1 VIVERN
7 AAVPMRD
14 GVLLRADVY
23 RPEARGRV
31 PAVLGRTPYDRAFG
45 PTLPAILDPERTV
58 AAGIA
63 LVCMDVRGQ
72 HGSEGEFHPFRAER
86 ADGYDSVEWVAAQEW
101 CSGAVAMVG
110 RSYAAATQWLAAAA
124 QPPHLRAIVP
134 IAIGSNY
141 FDGWVYQGG
150 AFQLG
155 FNLFW
160 VQIMAGRGK
169 RTRVEEQYS
178 HLPLGGAPLAR
189 DSPGGSFYREWL
201 QHPLLD
207 DYWRALSIDGSY
219 GEVRVPVFNV
229 GGWYDIFLG
238 GTLENFMRMRREG
251 GSELARARTR
261 LLVGPWAHGSTYG
274 AYPDHSFDAFSP
286 QDGIDMLGAQ
296 LEFLSEQLFE
306 REPAREPAEP
316 PHESAREPT
325 EPARKSAREPAH
337 ESTREPTEPAAPVRI
352 FVMGANR
359 WRDEPDWPL
368 ARAVHERW
376 FLHSD
381 GEAASAGGALSRTAP
396 AEEPPDTFTFDP
408 RDPAPTIGGPT
419 SLPGRFMRTNAGPLD
434 QRPLEGRRDVL
445 AYTSEPLPED
455 LEVTGPLSLTLHA
468 ATSARDADWVA
479 KLCDVQPDGF
489 SRIIAE
495 GVLRASFREGLE
507 RQVPV
512 QPGRP
517 YEYRVDLKATSNV
530 FLRGHRIR
538 LLLTSSS
545 FPRFDRNS
553 GAALP
558 AGDVREEDLRVA
570 EQMVFHDA
578 QRASSLVL
586 PVVLG

>member
-7 AAVPMRD
+7 VAVPMRD
-14 GVLLRADVY
+14 GILLRADVY
-23 RPEARGRV
+23 RPEDRGQV
-31 PAVLGRTPYDRAFG
+31 PSVLGRTPYDRTFG

-58 AAGIA
+58 EAGIA

-72 HGSEGEFHPFRAER
+72 HGSDGEFHPFRAER
-86 ADGYDSVEWVAAQEW
+86 ADGYDSVEWVAGQEW
-101 CSGAVAMVG
+101 CSGAVAMAG
-110 RSYAAATQWLAAAA
+110 RSYTAATQWLAAAA
-124 QPPHLRAIVP
+124 QPPHLRAIAP

-160 VQIMAGRGK
+160 VQIMAGRGR

-178 HLPLGGAPLAR
+178 HLPLASAPLAQ

-201 QHPLLD
+201 EHPLLD
-207 DYWRALSIDGSY
+207 DYWRALSIDAGY
-219 GEVRVPVFNV
+219 GDVRVPALNV
-229 GGWYDIFLG
+229 GGWYDVFLG
-238 GTLENFMRMRREG
+238 GTLENFSRMRSEG
-251 GSELARARTR
+251 GSELARTRTR

-274 AYPDHSFDAFSP
+274 AYPDHSFDAFSS
-286 QDGIDMLGAQ
+286 QDGIDMLAAQ
-296 LEFLSEQLFE
+296 LEFLGEQLLE
-306 REPAREPAEP
+306 RECD
-316 PHESAREPT
+316 HELA
-325 EPARKSAREPAH
+325 A
-337 ESTREPTEPAAPVRI
+337 PAAPVRI

-359 WRDEPDWPL
+359 WRDESDWPL
-368 ARAVHERW
+368 ARAVQERW

-381 GEAASAGGALSRTAP
+381 GEAATAGGELSRTAP
-396 AEEPPDTFTFDP
+396 ADEPPDSFTFDP

-419 SLPGRFMRTNAGPLD
+419 SLPGKFMRTNAGPLD

-445 AYTSEPLPED
+445 AYTSEPLADD
-455 LEVTGPLSLTLHA
+455 LEVTGPLSVTLHA

-479 KLCDVQPDGF
+479 KLCDVEPDGF
-489 SRIIAE
+489 SRILAE
-495 GVLRASFREGLE
+495 GVLRASFREGFE

-512 QPGRP
+512 EPGRP
-517 YEYRVDLKATSNV
+517 YEYTVDLKATSNV

-558 AGDVREEDLRVA
+558 PGDVREQDLHAA
-570 EQMVFHDA
+570 EQTVFHGA
-578 QRASSLVL
+578 RRASSLVL
-586 PVVLG
+586 PVVPG

>member
-1 VIVERN
+1 MIVERN
-7 AAVPMRD
+7 VAVPMRD

-23 RPEARGRV
+23 RPEGGGQA
-31 PAVLGRTPYDRAFG
+31 PAVLGRTPYDRTFG

-58 AAGIA
+58 EAGIA

-72 HGSEGEFHPFRAER
+72 HGSDGEFHPFRAER
-86 ADGYDSVEWVAAQEW
+86 ADGYDSVEWVAGQEW
-101 CSGAVAMVG
+101 CSGAVAMAG
-110 RSYAAATQWLAAAA
+110 RSYTAATQWLAAAA
-124 QPPHLRAIVP
+124 QPLHLCAIAP

-160 VQIMAGRGK
+160 VQIMAGRGR

-178 HLPLGGAPLAR
+178 HLPLASAPLVQ

-201 QHPLLD
+201 AHPLLD
-207 DYWRALSIDGSY
+207 DHWRALSIDGSY
-219 GEVRVPVFNV
+219 GDVRVPVFNV

-238 GTLENFMRMRREG
+238 GTLENFSGMRREG
-251 GSELARARTR
+251 GTEFARTHTR

-274 AYPDHSFDAFSP
+274 VYPDHSFDAFSP
-286 QDGIDMLGAQ
+286 QDGIDMLSAQ
-296 LEFLSEQLFE
+296 LEFLGEQLFE
-306 REPAREPAEP
+306 REPDRELA
-316 PHESAREPT
+316 A
-325 EPARKSAREPAH
+325 
-337 ESTREPTEPAAPVRI
+337 PAAPVRI
-352 FVMGANR
+352 FVMGANC
-359 WRDEPDWPL
+359 WRDETDWPL
-368 ARAVHERW
+368 ARAVEERW
-376 FLHSD
+376 FLHSNGD
-381 GEAASAGGALSRTAP
+381 AATAGGELSRTAP
-396 AEEPPDTFTFDP
+396 ADEPADSFRFDP

-419 SLPGRFMRTNAGPLD
+419 SLPGKFMRTNAGPLD
-434 QRPLEGRRDVL
+434 QRQLEGRGDVL
-445 AYTSEPLPED
+445 AYMTEPLPSD

-479 KLCDVQPDGF
+479 KLCDVEPDGF
-489 SRIIAE
+489 SRILAE
-495 GVLRASFREGLE
+495 GVLRASFREGFE

-517 YEYRVDLKATSNV
+517 YEYAIDLQATSNV
-530 FLRGHRIR
+530 FLRGHRIG

-558 AGDVREEDLRVA
+558 PGDVREEDLHAA
-570 EQMVFHDA
+570 EQTIFHDA
-578 QRASSLVL
+578 ARASWLLL
-586 PVVLG
+586 PVVPG

>member
-1 VIVERN
+1 MIVERN
-7 AAVPMRD
+7 VAVPMRD

-31 PAVLGRTPYDRAFG
+31 PAVLGRTPYDRTFG
-45 PTLPAILDPERTV
+45 PTLPAILDPDRTV
-58 AAGIA
+58 EAGIA

-72 HGSEGEFHPFRAER
+72 HGSDGEFHPFRAER

-101 CSGAVAMVG
+101 CSGAVAMAG
-110 RSYAAATQWLAAAA
+110 RSYTAATQWLAAAA
-124 QPPHLRAIVP
+124 QPPHLRAIAP

-160 VQIMAGRGK
+160 VQIMAGRGR
-169 RTRVEEQYS
+169 RTRVEEQYRD
-178 HLPLGGAPLAR
+178 LPLASAPLAQ

-201 QHPLLD
+201 EHPLLD
-207 DYWRALSIDGSY
+207 DYWRALSIDAGY
-219 GEVRVPVFNV
+219 GDVRVPALNV
-229 GGWYDIFLG
+229 GGWYDVFLG
-238 GTLENFMRMRREG
+238 GTLENFSRMRSEG
-251 GSELARARTR
+251 GSDLARTRTR

-274 AYPDHSFDAFSP
+274 AYPDHSFGAFSS
-286 QDGIDMLGAQ
+286 QDGIDMLAAQ
-296 LEFLSEQLFE
+296 LEFLGEQLSE
-306 REPAREPAEP
+306 REGDHEPAP
-316 PHESAREPT
+316 
-325 EPARKSAREPAH
+325 
-337 ESTREPTEPAAPVRI
+337 PAAPVRI

-359 WRDEPDWPL
+359 WRDELDWPL
-368 ARAVHERW
+368 ARAVRERW

-381 GEAASAGGALSRTAP
+381 GEAATAGGALSRAAP
-396 AEEPPDTFTFDP
+396 ADEPPDSFTFDP

-419 SLPGRFMRTNAGPLD
+419 SLPGKFMRTNAGPLD

-445 AYTSEPLPED
+445 AYTSEPLAED
-455 LEVTGPLSLTLHA
+455 LEVTGPLSVTLHA

-479 KLCDVQPDGF
+479 KLCDVEPDGF
-489 SRIIAE
+489 SRILAE
-495 GVLRASFREGLE
+495 GVLRASFREGFE

-512 QPGRP
+512 EPGRP
-517 YEYRVDLKATSNV
+517 YEYAVDLKATSNV

-558 AGDVREEDLRVA
+558 PGDVREQDLHAA
-570 EQMVFHDA
+570 EQTIFHEA
-578 QRASSLVL
+578 RRASSLVL
-586 PVVLG
+586 PVVPG

>member
-1 VIVERN
+1 MIVEPN
-7 AAVPMRD
+7 TAVPMRD

-23 RPEARGRV
+23 RPEGGEPV

-63 LVCMDVRGQ
+63 LVSMDVRGQ
-72 HGSEGEFHPFRAER
+72 HGSAGEFHPFRAER
-86 ADGYDSVEWVAAQEW
+86 ADGYDSVEWVAAQAW
-101 CSGAVAMVG
+101 CSGAVAMAG
-110 RSYAAATQWLAAAA
+110 RSYTAATQWLAAAA
-124 QPPHLRAIVP
+124 QPPHLRAIAP

-160 VQIMAGRGK
+160 VQIMAGRG
-169 RTRVEEQYS
+169 RRARVEEQYS
-178 HLPLGGAPLAR
+178 HLPLADAPLAA
-189 DSPGGSFYREWL
+189 DSPGGGFYREWL
-201 QHPLLD
+201 EHPLLD

-219 GEVRVPVFNV
+219 GEVRVPVLNV

-238 GTLENFMRMRREG
+238 GTLENFVRMRREG
-251 GSELARARTR
+251 GSELARTRTR

-274 AYPDHSFDAFSP
+274 AYPDHAFEAFSS
-286 QDGIDMLGAQ
+286 QEGIDMLAAQ
-296 LEFLSEQLFE
+296 LEFLGEQLLE
-306 REPAREPAEP
+306 RESTDVPAREPAERVDGATWEP
-316 PHESAREPT
+316 AEPT
-325 EPARKSAREPAH
+325 
-337 ESTREPTEPAAPVRI
+337 APVRI
-352 FVMGANR
+352 FVMGVNR

-368 ARAVHERW
+368 ARAAQERW
-376 FLHSD
+376 YLRSD
-381 GEAASAGGALSRTAP
+381 GDAATAGGLLSRAAP

-419 SLPGRFMRTNAGPLD
+419 SLPGKFMRTNAGPLD

-489 SRIIAE
+489 SRILAE
-495 GVLRASFREGLE
+495 GVLRASFREGFE

-512 QPGRP
+512 EPRRP
-517 YEYRVDLKATSNV
+517 YEYTVELQATSNV
-530 FLRGHRIR
+530 FLRGHRVR

-553 GAALP
+553 GAALAP
-558 AGDVREEDLRVA
+558 GDVREEDLRTA
-570 EQMVFHDA
+570 EQTVFHDA
-578 QRASSLVL
+578 QRASSLLL
-586 PVVLG
+586 PVVPDR